1 MKFIQITNDLTMVDE
16 NHLGGFIIENDPATF
31 TPNLWKYICEHYE
44 IKTAVDVG
52 CGMGYAIKEFLKY
65 CNFIEGI
72 DGSLYVKEN
81 SSFKDNIIY
90 HDFSKEKYIPTKK
103 YDLAWSS
110 EFLEHVEEKYM
121 DNYFSIF
128 QKSKYCAVTYADIGQ
143 SGHYHVNCQNK
154 NYWIEKFNQ
163 YGFTFLEND
172 TKILKEKAYEDGLI
186 YNPIYKDN
194 HFYNRGLFF
203 KNNNI

>member
-1 MKFIQITNDLTMVDE
+1 MRITDKLTMVDE

-31 TPNLWKYICEHYE
+31 TPILWKYICENYK
-44 IKTAVDVG
+44 IKKVIDVG
-52 CGMGYAIKEFLKY
+52 CGMGYALNEFLKY
-65 CNFIEGI
+65 CDKVDGI
-72 DGSLYVKEN
+72 DGSLFVKEN
-81 SSFKDNIIY
+81 SPLKDKIIN
-90 HDFSKEKYIPTKK
+90 HDFSKDKFVPDDE

-128 QKSKYCAVTYADIGQ
+128 QKAKYCAVTYADVGQ

-154 NYWIEKFNQ
+154 NYWLEKFKK
-163 YGFTFLEND
+163 YDFTFLEED
-172 TKILKEKAYEDGLI
+172 MKILKEKAYEDGLL

-203 KNNNI
+203 KNNNM